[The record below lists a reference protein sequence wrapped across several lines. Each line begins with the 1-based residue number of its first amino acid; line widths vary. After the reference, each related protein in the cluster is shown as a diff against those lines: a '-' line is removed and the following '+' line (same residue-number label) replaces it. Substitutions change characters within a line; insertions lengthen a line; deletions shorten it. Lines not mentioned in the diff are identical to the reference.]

1 MKNSRSSRNAP
12 GAGTI
17 RKKVVRRGGKEYSYW
32 EARYTAGYDPGT
44 GKQLQRSITAKTQRE
59 AAQKLRQVTLE
70 LDQGTYHAPCK
81 LTVAQWLDMWAADY
95 LGDVKRSTAHLYRE
109 NIRLYLKPA
118 LGAVRL
124 EALTTP
130 AIQKIYNRLVSTE
143 RDGQGLSPKTVKNIH
158 GVLHQALQQ
167 AVAIGYLRFNPAA
180 ACTLPRIVKKQIK
193 PLEEDQIARFLEA
206 IQGHRHEILYKVALF
221 TGMREGEVLGLMW
234 DCVDFEHNTITVDKQ
249 LRRAQEKGGKYYLA
263 PPKNNK
269 ARVITVAPSVIKL
282 LRVQQ
287 RRQAEQRLAL
297 GPVWKGSGLVFTNE
311 LGDRLSYRTVYDCFK
326 RIAASIGCP
335 KARFH
340 DLRHTYAV
348 MALESGDDIKTVQ
361 ENLGH
366 HAASFTL
373 DVYGHI
379 TERMRRQSAERM
391 ERLIQTVSGG

>member
-1 MKNSRSSRNAP
+1 MKNSKSSRNAP

-32 EARYTAGYDPGT
+32 EARYTVGYDPGT

-249 LRRAQEKGGKYYLA
+249 LRRAQEKGGEYYLA

>member
-17 RKKVVRRGGKEYSYW
+17 RKKVVRRDGKEYSYW

-95 LGDVKRSTAHLYRE
+95 LGDVKRSTAYLYRE

-118 LGAVRL
+118 LGAVKL

-193 PLEEDQIARFLEA
+193 PLEGDQIARFLEA

-221 TGMREGEVLGLMW
+221 TGMREGEVLGLTW

-249 LRRAQEKGGKYYLA
+249 LRRAQEKGGEYYLA

-269 ARVITVAPSVIKL
+269 ARVIAVAPSVIKL

-326 RIAASIGCP
+326 RIVANIGCP
-335 KARFH
+335 QARFH

>member
-1 MKNSRSSRNAP
+1 MKNSKSSRNAP

-32 EARYTAGYDPGT
+32 EARYTVGYDPGT

-59 AAQKLRQVTLE
+59 AAQKLRQVTLK

-249 LRRAQEKGGKYYLA
+249 LRRAQEKGGEYYLA

>member
-1 MKNSRSSRNAP
+1 M
-12 GAGTI
+12 
-17 RKKVVRRGGKEYSYW
+17 RRDGKEYSYW

-95 LGDVKRSTAHLYRE
+95 LGDVKRSTAYLYRE

-118 LGAVRL
+118 LGAVKL

-193 PLEEDQIARFLEA
+193 PLEGDQIARFLEA

-221 TGMREGEVLGLMW
+221 TGMREGEVLGLTW

-249 LRRAQEKGGKYYLA
+249 LRRAQEKGGEYYLA

-269 ARVITVAPSVIKL
+269 ARVIAVAPSVIKL

-326 RIAASIGCP
+326 RIVANIGCP
-335 KARFH
+335 QARFH